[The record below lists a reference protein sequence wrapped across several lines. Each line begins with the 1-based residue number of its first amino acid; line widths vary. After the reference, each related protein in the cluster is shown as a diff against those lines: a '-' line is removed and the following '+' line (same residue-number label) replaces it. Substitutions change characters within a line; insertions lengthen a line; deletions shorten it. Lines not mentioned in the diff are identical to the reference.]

1 MEIIYSIA
9 LTKVKYPGKDVLTLA
24 GSCLQEDNRR
34 GKNRLIQPAMDVINQ
49 FTGFVSTIPPV
60 VQVLLIVLCAY
71 IIRKLLKPRVTEKDD
86 LEAERRFSLPPM
98 KKRDFTVKELLE
110 FDGIKNERVLLAV
123 CGKVFDVTKGKS
135 FYGPGLI

>member
-1 MEIIYSIA
+1 
-9 LTKVKYPGKDVLTLA
+9 
-24 GSCLQEDNRR
+24 
-34 GKNRLIQPAMDVINQ
+34 MDVINQ